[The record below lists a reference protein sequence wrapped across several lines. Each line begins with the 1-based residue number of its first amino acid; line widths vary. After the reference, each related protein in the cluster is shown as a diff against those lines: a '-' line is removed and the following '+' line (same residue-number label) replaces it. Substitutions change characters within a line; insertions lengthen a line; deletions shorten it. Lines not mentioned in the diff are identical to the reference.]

1 MRYAMRN
8 TLILGVLWILVV
20 ITGFLYERHR
30 SKELVRLKHQDQQ
43 ATAKLGEI
51 SAYLAIYD
59 GVKETLARLQERWQ
73 NRSRFLMTEDSPG
86 QTFSYL
92 NEILDFP
99 EASIT
104 FDFTFLGRVDSTK
117 YSQNSYAL
125 TGEGDFRNLYNFIWY
140 IEQGQPFY
148 AISDLEIQGDAGL
161 RPPDED
167 YDGDRVK
174 FDMTL
179 VGCFSPKS
187 QVTENFYIQDMVAP
201 MPNFNSFRPL
211 IQDVLAPNKSGLF
224 EVEGAILRGLG
235 YQEAFLVDRGGK
247 FHILQEGDR
256 VFHGFLSRVDL
267 DRNRVE
273 FTLDKGGIPEKIV
286 MDVPL
291 EDR

>member
-1 MRYAMRN
+1 M
-8 TLILGVLWILVV
+8 
-20 ITGFLYERHR
+20 
-30 SKELVRLKHQDQQ
+30 RLKHQDRQT
-43 ATAKLGEI
+43 TAKLSEI

-161 RPPDED
+161 RPPDEGD
-167 YDGDRVK
+167 SRKDRDGCP
-174 FDMTL
+174 T
-179 VGCFSPKS
+179 
-187 QVTENFYIQDMVAP
+187 
-201 MPNFNSFRPL
+201 
-211 IQDVLAPNKSGLF
+211 
-224 EVEGAILRGLG
+224 
-235 YQEAFLVDRGGK
+235 
-247 FHILQEGDR
+247 
-256 VFHGFLSRVDL
+256 
-267 DRNRVE
+267 
-273 FTLDKGGIPEKIV
+273 
-286 MDVPL
+286 
-291 EDR
+291 